1 MGGLFYFME
10 TESQSGTET
19 VVYTSDDMMLVD
31 TCSLVLSARNIAH
44 RIERSAD
51 GSASISV
58 AVDKQQEAAGQLRAY
73 FRENRNW
80 PPPLID
86 NRIEPL
92 STGLPVIL
100 TMAALALFY
109 SVTGPYN
116 PESVWFSGGAGNS
129 GAVLQQGQYFR
140 LVTALCLHSDFS
152 HLAGNVLIGGFLLYF
167 FLQISG
173 VGIGLLSLLLSAAAG
188 NYINALIHGPGHIS
202 IGFSTA
208 VFAMIGLLSAHQ
220 IIEHKRVPGV
230 RMLVPLMGGAGLL
243 AMLGSSGVRTDLGA
257 HLFGLIAGL
266 ILGIFFGLLP
276 TRRFKTSSFVQ
287 TCCLLISIFTVLTCW
302 NMALAA

>member
-1 MGGLFYFME
+1 MK
-10 TESQSGTET
+10 TESQSGTEVT
-19 VVYTSDDMMLVD
+19 IFASDDMKLVD
-31 TCSLVLSARNIAH
+31 TCSLVLSAKNIGH
-44 RIERSAD
+44 RIDRNAD
-51 GSASISV
+51 GSASITV
-58 AVDKQQEAAGQLRAY
+58 AVEQEQEAAGQLKAY

-80 PPPLID
+80 PPPLV
-86 NRIEPL
+86 NNPVQPL

-109 SVTGPYN
+109 AVTGPYN
-116 PESVWFSGGAGNS
+116 PESTWFSGGAGNS

-140 LVTALCLHSDFS
+140 LITALCLHSDFS
-152 HLAGNVLIGGFLLYF
+152 HLAGNVLIGGFLLHF

-173 VGIGLLSLLLSAAAG
+173 TGVGLLSLLLTAATG
-188 NYINALIHGPGHIS
+188 NYVNALIHGPGHIS

-220 IIEHKRVPGV
+220 IIEHKQVPGV
-230 RMLVPLMGGAGLL
+230 RMLVPLMAGAGLL

-266 ILGIFFGLLP
+266 TLGILIGLLP
-276 TRRFKTSSFVQ
+276 TRRLKMSSFVQ

-302 NMALAA
+302 NMALAT